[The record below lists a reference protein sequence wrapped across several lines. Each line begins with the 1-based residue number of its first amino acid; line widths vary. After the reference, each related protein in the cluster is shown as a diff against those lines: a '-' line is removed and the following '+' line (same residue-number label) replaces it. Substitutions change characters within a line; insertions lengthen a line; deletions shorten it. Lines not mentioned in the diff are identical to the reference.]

1 MASTAAEP
9 HRPSLPKSVLSHR
22 NRVAAARVQLIIDKR
37 LGRETPEWIR
47 RLAEDEDS

>member
-1 MASTAAEP
+1 MVNTPRRRSAQ
-9 HRPSLPKSVLSHR
+9 VLSHR